1 METFTA
7 SSPVS
12 GFVHFSTL
20 QTRPSTGLT
29 TARGSIGNYFASGS
43 ALFAATLC
51 PLIVPLILMIVLKFV
66 GGFLVRCVLN
76 TVYRKDFE
84 ND

>member
-1 METFTA
+1 
-7 SSPVS
+7 
-12 GFVHFSTL
+12 
-20 QTRPSTGLT
+20 
-29 TARGSIGNYFASGS
+29 
-43 ALFAATLC
+43 
-51 PLIVPLILMIVLKFV
+51 VPLILMIVLKFV